1 MTEEQV
7 KKGKELLARLEKLKD
22 NRKLWEKGVKLHR
35 IHLSDKYDYIDISN
49 VFEVSS
55 SFVDFDKLK
64 EDTLAN
70 IDRLIQETQ
79 REFDNL

>member
-7 KKGKELLARLEKLKD
+7 KKGKELLAKLEKLKD
-22 NRKLWEKGVKLHR
+22 NKKLWESAVQAWRVALTY
-35 IHLSDKYDYIDISN
+35 KYDYVDA
-49 VFEVSS
+49 SS
-55 SFVDFDKLK
+55 IFDVTSSYIDFDKLK
-64 EDTLAN
+64 KDTLAN

>member
-7 KKGKELLARLEKLKD
+7 KKGKELLAKLEKLKD
-22 NRKLWEKGVKLHR
+22 NRKLWERAVQLYRMSLTHKYEY
-35 IHLSDKYDYIDISN
+35 IQPSD
-49 VFEVSS
+49 VFDVYSHY
-55 SFVDFDKLK
+55 VDFDKLK

>member
-7 KKGKELLARLEKLKD
+7 KKGKELLAKLEKLKD
-22 NRKLWEKGVKLHR
+22 NKKLWESAVQAWRVALTY
-35 IHLSDKYDYIDISN
+35 KYDYVDA
-49 VFEVSS
+49 SS
-55 SFVDFDKLK
+55 IFDVTCSYIDFDKLK
-64 EDTLAN
+64 KDTLAN

>member
-22 NRKLWEKGVKLHR
+22 NKKLWERAVQLYRMSVTHKYEY
-35 IHLSDKYDYIDISN
+35 IQLSD
-49 VFEVSS
+49 VFDVYSHY
-55 SFVDFDKLK
+55 VDFDKLK

>member
-7 KKGKELLARLEKLKD
+7 KKGKELLFKLEKLKD
-22 NRKLWEKGVKLHR
+22 NRKLWENGVQLMRVSITH
-35 IHLSDKYDYIDISN
+35 KYDYIQPSD
-49 VFEVSS
+49 VFDVYSS
-55 SFVDFDKLK
+55 YIDFDKLK
-64 EDTLAN
+64 KDTLAN